1 MLLLIAYI
9 NWQYILYIANIER
22 PRTAKHTGSTHHRH
36 RLEGEGDGG
45 GVGDGDVEG
54 AGEVLELEGRG
65 SAVGVGGHGE
75 VEDLVAVAVGAVV
88 IVAGEVDG
96 DGVAREAGADE
107 RGGVYGAVDIGKTI
121 AADVGAVV
129 AARDGGG
136 GAVEADLVA
145 GDPRGVGT
153 VEEHLAAGHRFG
165 EDFHH
170 AVDAVVHLFAPCQS
184 QQGKQSCQNVCFFHS
199 V

>member
-1 MLLLIAYI
+1 MRCL
-9 NWQYILYIANIER
+9 NWR
-22 PRTAKHTGSTHHRH
+22 
-36 RLEGEGDGG
+36 GG
-45 GVGDGDVEG
+45 GG
-54 AGEVLELEGRG
+54 
-65 SAVGVGGHGE
+65 AVGVGGHGE
-75 VEDLVAVAVGAVV
+75 VEELVAAVVGAVV
-88 IVAGEVDG
+88 VVAGEVDG

-107 RGGVYGAVDIGKTI
+107 RGGVYGAVDIGKSI

-145 GDPRGVGT
+145 GDPRGVDT
-153 VEEHLAAGHRFG
+153 VEEHLAARHRFG